1 MLNIFG
7 LLLIG
12 TSLHYVSPAR
22 LMRVLSDAMSSLE
35 KLYLEMAMAGL
46 LGLLPSDD
54 IHTVVSTMQI
64 LRVKVGVNQAET
76 LRNFKLWCMSLSS
89 FFAGRSVSL
98 FRCIEEVKDFQRHLH
113 ILQEDH
119 RHRTNSLPLSFPT
132 GVSHSTGTARFRTRE
147 A

>member
-7 LLLIG
+7 LLLIV

-22 LMRVLSDAMSSLE
+22 LTRVLSDAMSSLE
-35 KLYLEMAMAGL
+35 KLYLDMAMAGL
-46 LGLLPSDD
+46 LGLLP
-54 IHTVVSTMQI
+54 TTTFTPMQI
-64 LRVKVGVNQAET
+64 LRVKVGVNQTET
-76 LRNFKLWCMSLSS
+76 LRNSKSWRTSLSS

-98 FRCIEEVKDFQRHLH
+98 FRCIEEVKDFQRHLQ

-132 GVSHSTGTARFRTRE
+132 GVSHSTGTARFRPL
-147 A
+147 AA